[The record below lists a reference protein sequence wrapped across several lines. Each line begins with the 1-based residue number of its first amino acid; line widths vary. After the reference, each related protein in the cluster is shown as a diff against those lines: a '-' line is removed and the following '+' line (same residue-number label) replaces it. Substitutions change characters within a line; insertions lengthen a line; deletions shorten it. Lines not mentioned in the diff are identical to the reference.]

1 MASEEQQFTQ
11 AASRLFAGDN
21 SPMENPLFNLGT
33 DLLTEFEQAKTLRLT
48 AEQRWVRDLRQ
59 YKGIYEP
66 EVEAKMRGSKSF
78 LRKTRVKVESVDA
91 RLMDLL
97 FPANKERNYS
107 VDATPE
113 PSVPSEVETEISAML
128 TKAFGKPPTSKEMKL
143 AIRKF
148 VTQAAEKMGDRI
160 DDQLAEAKYRDVSRG
175 VIHSGNLYGTGILKG
190 PLVERRTRLS
200 YVYDAEERRFV

>member
-66 EVEAKMRGSKSF
+66 EVEAKK
-78 LRKTRVKVESVDA
+78 
-91 RLMDLL
+91 
-97 FPANKERNYS
+97 PN
-107 VDATPE
+107 P
-113 PSVPSEVETEISAML
+113 
-128 TKAFGKPPTSKEMKL
+128 GKRTSKPRMQSE
-143 AIRKF
+143 
-148 VTQAAEKMGDRI
+148 AESLEEG
-160 DDQLAEAKYRDVSRG
+160 ESGSRTFKS
-175 VIHSGNLYGTGILKG
+175 INQS
-190 PLVERRTRLS
+190 EQ
-200 YVYDAEERRFV
+200 DA